1 LRITRF
7 THLFTAFCVICLSGV
22 APLSAQDAPSV
33 ATTPPVTSAGDEAIV
48 IQADGQNTYIGQIA
62 TADNNVVIRYRGD
75 VIYCDHAILDRSTK
89 IVTATGNV
97 RIFSANRFY
106 RGDMITYNLD
116 TKAMTSSTF
125 LGEEYPKFLSAKK
138 VTTPEFNHYRLT
150 NATFTTNNREHPSFH
165 MEASTIEYR
174 PNDVVVMK
182 NVLLFV
188 GEVPIAYFPVFVQSL
203 TDSRPTYQFNV
214 GDSGQFGAFIDN
226 KYNWVA
232 SDKIRGSTEFDV
244 RQKRGYAGGV
254 DVQYFPSINS
264 DILLKTYYAQDN
276 LYSMNNPQVP
286 NAVSKGNLTNP
297 YTYDGVPYD
306 NRYRVAYQQHLQ
318 FGSDFS
324 SIADINVWSDPWVT
338 RDFFPSEYQQ
348 ENQPPNF
355 LSLDQYNPDFTI
367 GLLVSEQINPFF
379 QSTERLPQLEGDV
392 KQQKIFGTGI
402 EWSSVNSVDNLEM
415 KYASLNYFQNPQS
428 YIYNSF
434 GANNAPQPP
443 TAYTY
448 YHPNATYGYNLN
460 QQNDY
465 NAYRYDTYQ
474 EFAYPK
480 QYFNFL
486 SITPRIGGR
495 LTQYSDNNQD
505 INDTVNNNG
514 LASDAIHNPVT
525 RVTGDV
531 GLKGDFKISRTWLNV
546 QDPNLGINGIR
557 HVVEPFFDAQYAPS
571 PTVTPNNIRGF
582 DNRLYST
589 QLQPIDWTE
598 YNSIDSIDKQ
608 AVVRYGVWNKIQTK
622 RDGANYDL
630 FTLQTYADADFDHNF
645 SAATPNSTLSNLFN
659 TLNFFPTQQLQVTS
673 SSSLNISGDSYN
685 QFDNSIVWS
694 PDPSLKLTAGY
705 HYINH
710 SSVFADSN
718 TVSMDIFYRMNEHWQ
733 MEAQEQFEATTGRLQ
748 LQQYTVYRDL
758 DSWLLALS
766 YSQSEINGVNDQ
778 TIFFTLTLKAF
789 PQFELHTPRL

>member
-1 LRITRF
+1 L
-7 THLFTAFCVICLSGV
+7 
-22 APLSAQDAPSV
+22 AQDIPSV
-33 ATTPPVTSAGDEAIV
+33 STTPPVTSAADDAIV
-48 IQADGQNTYIGQIA
+48 ITADGQNSYIGQIA
-62 TADNNVVIRYRGD
+62 TADNNVVIRYHGD
-75 VIYCDHAILDRSTK
+75 VIFCDHAILDRDNKT
-89 IVTATGNV
+89 VTATGNV

-116 TKAMTSSTF
+116 TKAMTSASF

-138 VTTPEFNHYRLT
+138 VTTPEFNHYRLS
-150 NATFTTNNREHPSFH
+150 NATFTTNNREHPTYH
-165 MEASTIEYR
+165 LEASTIEYR
-174 PNDVVVMK
+174 PNDVVVLK
-182 NVLLFV
+182 NVLLFI
-188 GEVPIAYFPVFVQSL
+188 GQVPVAYFPIFVQSL

-232 SDKIRGSTEFDV
+232 SDKIRGDTEFDV
-244 RQKRGYAGGV
+244 RQKRGYAGGT
-254 DVQYFPSINS
+254 DVQYYPSSNS
-264 DILLKTYYAQDN
+264 DILLRTYYAQDN
-276 LYSMNNPQVP
+276 LYSMNDPKVP
-286 NAVSKGNLTNP
+286 NAVSKGILTNP

-306 NRYRVAYQQHLQ
+306 NRYRVAYEHHLQ
-318 FGSDFS
+318 FGEDLS

-338 RDFFPSEYQQ
+338 RDFFPGEYQQ

-355 LSLDQYNPDFTI
+355 VSLDYYNNDFTV
-367 GLLVSEQINPFF
+367 GLLVAPQVNPFF
-379 QSTERLPQLEGDV
+379 QATERLPQLEGDS
-392 KQQKIFGTGI
+392 KQQKIFGSDV
-402 EWSSVNSVDNLEM
+402 EWTSQNSVDNLEM
-415 KYASLNYFQNPQS
+415 RYADLKYFQNPQA

-434 GANNAPQPP
+434 PGNAQQPP

-465 NAYRYDTYQ
+465 SAYRYDTYQ

-486 SITPRIGGR
+486 SLTPRMGGR
-495 LTQYSDNNQD
+495 LTYYSNT
-505 INDTVNNNG
+505 NDQIVSSVSQGGPGTTSATPR
-514 LASDAIHNPVT
+514 LA
-525 RVTGDV
+525 GDV
-531 GLKGDFKISRTWLNV
+531 GLSGDFKISRTWLNV
-546 QDPNLGINGIR
+546 SAPNLGINGIR

-571 PTVTPNNIRGF
+571 PTVTPNDIRGF

-608 AVVRYGVWNKIQTK
+608 AVVRFGVWNKIQTK
-622 RDGANYDL
+622 RDGVNYDL

-645 SAATPNSTLSNLFN
+645 SAATPNSTMSNLFN
-659 TLNFFPTQQLQVTS
+659 TLNFLPTPQLQFTS
-673 SSSLNISGDSYN
+673 QSSLALTGNSYN
-685 QFDNSIVWS
+685 QVNNSVTWA
-694 PDPSLKLTAGY
+694 PDPSLKLTGGY
-705 HYINH
+705 QYINH

-733 MEAQEQFEATTGRLQ
+733 MEALEQFEATTGRLQ
-748 LQQYTVYRDL
+748 NQQYTVYRDL

-766 YSQSEINGVNDQ
+766 LSDSEINGVNNE

>member
-1 LRITRF
+1 MRITRL
-7 THLFTAFCVICLSGV
+7 TLLFTFFCVICLSGPK
-22 APLSAQDAPSV
+22 PLSAQDLPSV
-33 ATTPPVTSAGDEAIV
+33 STTPPTSNAGDDAIV

-62 TADNNVVIRYRGD
+62 TADNNVVIKYRGD

-89 IVTATGNV
+89 IVTCTGNV
-97 RIFSANRFY
+97 RIFSSGRFY
-106 RGDMITYNLD
+106 RGDMIVYNLD
-116 TKAMTSSTF
+116 TKAMTSSAF
-125 LGEEYPKFLSAKK
+125 LGAEYPKFISAQK
-138 VTTPEFNHYRLT
+138 VTTPEFNHYHLT

-165 MEASTIEYR
+165 MQASVIEYR
-174 PNDVVVMK
+174 PNDVVVLK
-182 NVLLFV
+182 NVLLFI
-188 GEVPIAYFPVFVQSL
+188 GDVPVAYFPVFVQSL
-203 TDSRPTYQFNV
+203 TDSRPTYQFNI

-232 SDKIRGSTEFDV
+232 SDKIRGSTEFDL
-244 RQKRGYAGGV
+244 REKRGYAGGT
-254 DVQYFPSINS
+254 DVQYFPTKNS
-264 DILLKTYYAQDN
+264 YMQLKTYYAQDN
-276 LYSMNNPQVP
+276 LYSQNNPQVP

-306 NRYRVAYQQHLQ
+306 NRYRVAYEHHLQ

-324 SIADINVWSDPWVT
+324 SIADLNFWSDPWVT

-348 ENQPPNF
+348 ANQPQNF
-355 LSLDQYNPDFTI
+355 VNLNQYNPNFTI
-367 GLLVSEQINPFF
+367 DLTVAPQVNPFF
-379 QSTERLPQLEGDV
+379 QTTERLPGLEGDV
-392 KQQKIFGTGI
+392 KQQKIFGTDI
-402 EWSSVNSVDNLEM
+402 EYTSVNSVDNLEM
-415 KYASLNYFQNPQS
+415 KYADLRYFQNPQQ

-434 GANNAPQPP
+434 PNNAQQPV
-443 TAYTY
+443 TAYQY

-474 EFAYPK
+474 EFSYTR

-486 SITPRIGGR
+486 SLTPRIGGR

-514 LASDAIHNPVT
+514 LSSDAIHNPVT
-525 RVTGDV
+525 RLAGDV
-531 GLKGDFKISRTWLNV
+531 GLKGDFKISRTWLNIS
-546 QDPNLGINGIR
+546 DPNLGINGIR

-598 YNSIDSIDKQ
+598 YNSIDSIDRQ
-608 AVVRYGVWNKIQTK
+608 AVVRFGVWNKIQTK
-622 RDGANYDL
+622 RDGLNYDL
-630 FTLQTYADADFDHNF
+630 FTLETYADADFDHNF

-659 TLNFFPTQQLQVTS
+659 NLTFNPTQQLQIS
-673 SSSLNISGDSYN
+673 SQSSLNISGDSYN
-685 QFDNSIVWS
+685 QIDNSVTWS
-694 PDPSLKLTAGY
+694 PDPSLKLSGNY
-705 HYINH
+705 NYINH
-710 SSVFADSN
+710 SSVFGDSN
-718 TVSMDIFYRMNEHWQ
+718 TVGIDVFYRMNEHWQ
-733 MEAQEQFEATTGRLQ
+733 FEAQEQFNATSGRLQ
-748 LQQYTVYRDL
+748 LQQYTINRDL

-766 YSQSEINGVNDQ
+766 YSDSEINGVNNQ

-789 PQFELHTPRL
+789 PQFELHTPHL